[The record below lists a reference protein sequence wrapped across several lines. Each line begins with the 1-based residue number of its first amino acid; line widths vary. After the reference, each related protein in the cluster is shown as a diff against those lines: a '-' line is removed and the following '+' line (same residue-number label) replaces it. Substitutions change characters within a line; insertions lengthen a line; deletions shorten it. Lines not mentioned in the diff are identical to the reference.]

1 MPAPREDRSEGYPRF
16 AQQKL
21 KLKLRPPPRPNK
33 HRPAG
38 QGPSKMLTFKKR
50 IPTSDLKGPLDFVDE
65 YNQDPDKALKKYDKF
80 SKKIEQM
87 QQPQVQQPP
96 RRGGFQPFQ
105 PSVFDEPSYDLEPMD
120 IQTIGYT
127 DSSWQNKVPPRKPA
141 KLFKARPQ

>member
-1 MPAPREDRSEGYPRF
+1 
-16 AQQKL
+16 
-21 KLKLRPPPRPNK
+21 
-33 HRPAG
+33 
-38 QGPSKMLTFKKR
+38 MLTFKKR

-105 PSVFDEPSYDLEPMD
+105 PSVFDEPSYDWEQMDIHPMD
-120 IQTIGYT
+120 KQTIGYS
-127 DSSWQNKVPPRKPA
+127 DSSWQVTCAFYSLLLFNFFAVQLQTILIAGA
-141 KLFKARPQ
+141 KCYKRRIKFAFNMIALYSKEKT